1 MNSLVVYASHFG
13 STRQVAESIAAGLKQ
28 RGAVAVVPADAASVM
43 PGIDLL
49 VVGGPTEGHRM
60 TKPMSEFLRRIDPKT
75 VAGMSAVAFDT
86 RVGWPRWLAGS
97 AGTGIRKRLERAGAR
112 IVAPEESFFVA
123 KVEGAERGEP
133 ARLVAGELE
142 RATAWGE
149 EVAERVQQRLQPA

>member
-28 RGAVAVVPADAASVM
+28 RGAVAVVPAEAASVM
-43 PGIDLL
+43 PGVDLL

-60 TKPMSEFLRRIDPKT
+60 TAPIADFLRRVNPEQ
-75 VAGMSAVAFDT
+75 VAGMAAVAFDT
-86 RVGWPRWLAGS
+86 RVRWPRWLAGS
-97 AGTGIRKRLERAGAR
+97 AAAGIRKRLERAGAW

-149 EVAERVQQRLQPA
+149 EIADRVQRQLQPA